1 MTVADRIKNARI
13 EKGYT
18 QSQLAKL
25 IGVKDKSTI
34 SKIEA
39 AGNEVSL
46 KDIKRIADAL
56 GLSAKY
62 FLGWDD
68 STVFEAVNEDYSWN
82 SKKDDVSY
90 VILTN
95 EEQLLIDSYR
105 DSDEETRKMIR
116 RLLAYNSLYEKEL
129 KK

>member
-68 STVFEAVNEDYSWN
+68 STVFEVVNEDSSWK
-82 SKKDDVSY
+82 SEKDDVSY

-116 RLLAYNSLYEKEL
+116 RLLAYNSLCEKEL

>member
-1 MTVADRIKNARI
+1 MTVAERIKNMRI

-18 QSQLAKL
+18 QTQLAKL

-34 SKIEA
+34 SKIES

-56 GLSAKY
+56 GVSPKY

-68 STVFEAVNEDYSWN
+68 SMMLEFVNEEAWKKPNTVDYM
-82 SKKDDVSY
+82 
-90 VILTN
+90 ILTDD
-95 EEQLLIDSYR
+95 EQILVDSYR
-105 DSDEETRKMIR
+105 QSDEETRKMIR
-116 RLLAYNSLYEKEL
+116 RLLAYNSLMGKGDTD
-129 KK
+129 

>member
-1 MTVADRIKNARI
+1 MTVAERIKNMRI

-18 QSQLAKL
+18 QTQLAKL

-34 SKIEA
+34 SKIES

-56 GLSAKY
+56 GVSPKY

-68 STVFEAVNEDYSWN
+68 SMMLEFVNEEAWKKPKDTVDYM
-82 SKKDDVSY
+82 
-90 VILTN
+90 ILTDD
-95 EEQLLIDSYR
+95 EQILVDSYR
-105 DSDEETRKMIR
+105 QSDEETRKMIR
-116 RLLAYNSLYEKEL
+116 RLLAYNSLMGKGDTE
-129 KK
+129 